1 MKQSKF
7 AAWVVERYPSPL
19 DTLSRY
25 IEDAQAAAACV
36 GALLDAM
43 PDLDGKWHKL
53 PELDGKNTKTRS
65 YRGEWVTDND
75 GTVWPSITFTAIGR
89 SAVYW
94 KPRDQAFQDWKASAS
109 EDASGAANEAR
120 REEYRRRAAELQAE
134 AHTKRAAND
143 EQRQAG
149 RQAAAE
155 AAAMV
160 WASASPCVGHAY
172 LTVKRVQAHGL
183 RVVTLDQRARLWNDE
198 KAKWQTVPVA
208 RRGEILVPMVAV
220 DGSLFNV
227 QRISEDG
234 EKRFLMG
241 GRKQGTF
248 HRIEGTGLAWI
259 AEGYATAAT
268 IHAAT
273 GAAVLVAFDAGN
285 MASVAAELPGRLNA
299 VAADNDAKG
308 AGQKGAEATRLPFVM
323 PPTVG
328 DDWNDHA
335 ARFGLASVAELLACA
350 LSPARVEL
358 AEDYPPRL
366 SLPIFTDLAN
376 LPRIELLGRE
386 QVWFNKLAKEADPL
400 QAAAVAWAIC
410 RKRAVTIPTQMT
422 LDELLERIEQAAADR
437 LHPETVATMGR
448 ALTHWNNQRHKRAL
462 SHVTVSP
469 EILRRHRHE
478 VRTELPE
485 LGADDYQG
493 VVLLWAPMASGK
505 TQRVGKPFATWARQ
519 NGRFIATCHR
529 RSLVAE
535 MAERLSCDHYGDVTK
550 ETAWSVQALATCLPS
565 ITKGAHAQIIRE
577 CAYLFVDEI
586 AQVLRFLESDKTCRT
601 EEGTNAEVYQYLRDL
616 VSRAR
621 CVIGADAGMDNRVVQ
636 FLESCRPGE
645 QFRII
650 EVRPR
655 NEGLGAGTGYGA
667 DAVAAVYGEMCA
679 RVADGQRI
687 WVSCESE
694 KRVAEVARLLE
705 STGARVLAVTASN
718 RGNSK
723 QAAFWQHPEAV
734 SRTYDAVVHSPVIS
748 SGLSIEHKADGAWFH
763 HGFFIGG
770 GHAITPADAAQMMRR
785 VRYLRRWS
793 IALVA
798 NTMRGLDDPEA
809 MLLGME
815 AAAAAEGTAAAAT
828 KFDGFVADIRAD
840 NSNARADF
848 AAGLIWVLQRAGFSL
863 KRLQMQADAPDANE
877 LKALRTELADERRA
891 AILGASDLNDDEARR
906 LRSAEHRTQ
915 EQSDALTKHA
925 IRHALGITDVTDDAL
940 DIWDDGR
947 GPRRLDR
954 FSAAVFGLAERN
966 DDAKHMTQRRFTRAR
981 VTAYRDFFDD
991 VEIRPG
997 LRVDDDTADQL
1008 IHRAIDRRH
1017 LLAWLGIVP
1026 SRFGSSTGNDKD
1038 GEQKPFPMPK
1048 APQKDVGEIFR
1059 AMGLELKRRRN
1070 EWAGTKCYELQE
1082 AAFQVTAGWAER
1094 RNSARCGVI
1103 TYGKTGQVALF
1114 SRGEDDAHWLAIR
1127 NQLIAEVDQMTRQRA
1142 ESLILAHLNSRGPT
1156 AGARSTALWFKL
1168 VFVERCAA

>member
-1 MKQSKF
+1 MSRFSEYVAQHYTDPAEVLAAHF
-7 AAWVVERYPSPL
+7 A
-19 DTLSRY
+19 D
-25 IEDAQAAAACV
+25 AAAAAASV
-36 GALLDAM
+36 GALLDSM
-43 PDLDGKWHKL
+43 PDLDGSRHYL
-53 PELDGKNTKTRS
+53 PDLKGQSDKRHY
-65 YRGEWVTDND
+65 YRANLETDKD
-75 GTVWPSITFTAIGR
+75 GTIWPCITFGTFKQTGATQ
-89 SAVYW
+89 YW
-94 KPRDQAFQDWKASAS
+94 KPRDLVWQEFQ
-109 EDASGAANEAR
+109 AANDNYAPTPDR
-120 REEYRRRAAELQAE
+120 SAEYRRRAAELQAKADTAKAE
-134 AHTKRAAND
+134 RAA
-143 EQRQAG
+143 QAKQG
-149 RQAAAE
+149 HQAAA
-155 AAAMV
+155 AAAAIL
-160 WASASPCVGHAY
+160 WDAATACAGHGY
-172 LTVKRVQAHGL
+172 LTGKGVQAYGL
-183 RVVTLDQRARLWNDE
+183 RLATADHRARLWNDE
-198 KAKWQTVPVA
+198 DGEWQDVFTA
-208 RRGEILVPMVAV
+208 RAGELLMPMA
-220 DGSLFNV
+220 DASGQLWNV
-227 QRISEDG
+227 QRIDG
-234 EKRFLMG
+234 NGRKRFLMG
-241 GRKQGTF
+241 GRKRGTF
-248 HRIEGTGLAWI
+248 HRIDGAGLAWM

-268 IHAAT
+268 VHAAT
-273 GAAVLVAFDAGN
+273 GAAVIVAFDAGN
-285 MASVAAELPGRLNA
+285 LAEVARRLA
-299 VAADNDAKG
+299 GQVGTVAADNDAND
-308 AGQKGAEATRLPFVM
+308 AGRKGAEATGLPYAM

-335 ARFGLASVAELLACA
+335 ARNGLQDVAQLLAHATVPAAEPANDNDPRQA
-350 LSPARVEL
+350 LPV
-358 AEDYPPRL
+358 
-366 SLPIFTDLAN
+366 FTDLAS
-376 LPRIELLGRE
+376 LPRIELAGRE

-410 RKRAVTIPTQMT
+410 RKRAVTIPTQTT
-422 LDELLERIEQAAADR
+422 LAELLERIEQAAADR

-448 ALTHWNNQRHKRAL
+448 ALNRWNNQRHKRAL

-478 VRTELPE
+478 VRTDLPE

-535 MAERLSCDHYGDVTK
+535 MAERLSCDHYGDVTQ
-550 ETAWSVQALATCLPS
+550 ETAWSVRALATCLPS

-621 CVIGADAGMDNRVVQ
+621 CVIGADAGMDDRVVQ

-723 QAAFWQHPEAV
+723 QAAFWQNPEAV

-748 SGLSIEHKADGAWFH
+748 SGLSIEHKAAGAWFD

-785 VRYLRRWS
+785 VRYLRTWS
-793 IALVA
+793 VALVA

-828 KFDGFVADIRAD
+828 SFDGFVAGIRAD
-840 NSNARADF
+840 NNNARCDF
-848 AAGLIWVLQRAGFSL
+848 AAGLLWVLQRAGFSL
-863 KRLQMQADAPDANE
+863 ARLQMQADAPDADE
-877 LKALRTELADERRA
+877 LKAMRAELDAERRA
-891 AILGASDLNDDEARR
+891 AIMGASDLNDDEARR

-925 IRHALGITDVTDDAL
+925 VRHALGVTDVTDEAL

-954 FSAAVFGLAERN
+954 FSAAVFGLAECN

-981 VTAYRDFFDD
+981 VAAYRALFDGL
-991 VEIRPG
+991 EIRPG
-997 LRVDDDTADQL
+997 LRVDDDTAELL
-1008 IHRAIDRRH
+1008 INRVIDRRH
-1017 LLAWLGIVP
+1017 LLAWLGVVP
-1026 SRFGSSTGNDKD
+1026 GRFGAFTGNDKD

-1070 EWAGTKCYELQE
+1070 RHTGEQCYELQE
-1082 AAFQVTAGWAER
+1082 LAYRVVVTWAER
-1094 RNSARCGVI
+1094 RNSPRSGVI
-1103 TYGKTGQVALF
+1103 TLDKYTASGTVGRA
-1114 SRGEDDAHWLAIR
+1114 EDDAYWLSIR
-1127 NQLIAEVDQMTRQRA
+1127 RHLIAQAEQMTRQRA
-1142 ESLILAHLNSRGPT
+1142 EALILAHLNSRGPT
-1156 AGARSTALWFKL
+1156 AGARSTALWFKT
-1168 VFVERCAA
+1168 VFAERFAA